1 MQGLFT
7 LSESD
12 SKECFF
18 CLDKVIRIQLCG
30 NVLSQVINYGEFKHW
45 LMVV

>member
-1 MQGLFT
+1 
-7 LSESD
+7 
-12 SKECFF
+12 
-18 CLDKVIRIQLCG
+18 VIRIQLCG